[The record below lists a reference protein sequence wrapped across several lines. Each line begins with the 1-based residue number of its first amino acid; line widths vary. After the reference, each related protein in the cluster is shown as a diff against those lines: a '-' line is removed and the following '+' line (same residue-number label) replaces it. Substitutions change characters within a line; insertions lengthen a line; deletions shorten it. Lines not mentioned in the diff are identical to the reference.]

1 MNKFLLFLPSL
12 LLIAIFPLSVNAAD
26 INEEQ
31 TTEKYLGKSEEKAY
45 SKVETVKEGQRY
57 TTKLLVA
64 AIQGYDNNVFLDPRR
79 VQDTFSEAIV
89 DAGVTYPLSGRWDVI
104 GGISAHDITYW
115 KATDAN
121 LVDTNLKF
129 GFEGKLLGGMT
140 LTTYNDVEFLEYQ
153 ANADGNYFGD
163 KVGLVLKQKLPNN
176 FFHSFSYEYFYK
188 NYSDRKA
195 LDGTGVSTDR
205 DRMDNRN
212 TVYYDL
218 GVYLK
223 KSMFKVFGEY
233 YYNKSNDNFLDY
245 YDYQSLRFGSS
256 LTYLLTDK
264 MSASFSY
271 YRQFRN
277 YTDRT
282 IPGDNT
288 AAEKDRTW
296 VSSASVF
303 YDIYKNATLGLS
315 YSYRQNLSNNPIEKY
330 SGSITSLGLYCRF

>member
-1 MNKFLLFLPSL
+1 MNRFFLFVLALFL
-12 LLIAIFPLSVNAAD
+12 ISVSSAPVSAAD

-45 SKVETVKEGQRY
+45 KQVEVVKKEQKY
-57 TTKLLVA
+57 KTKLLFA
-64 AIQGYDNNVFLDPRR
+64 AMQGYDNNVFLDPRR
-79 VQDTFSEAIV
+79 VHDTFSEAIV
-89 DAGVTYPLSGRWDVI
+89 DASVVYPLSGRWDVA
-104 GGISAHDITYW
+104 GGISAHNITYW

-121 LVDTNLKF
+121 LTDVDLKF
-129 GFEGKLLGGMT
+129 GFEGKLPAGMT
-140 LTTYNDVEFLEYQ
+140 LKVYNDVELVEYQ
-153 ANADGNYFGD
+153 ANADGNYLGD

-188 NYSDRKA
+188 HYCDRRA
-195 LDGTGVSTDR
+195 LDGTGAISSDKR
-205 DRMDNRN
+205 QDDRN

-223 KSMFKVFGEY
+223 KTMFKVFGEY
-233 YYNKSNDNFLDY
+233 YANKSNVNYLDY
-245 YDYQSLRFGSS
+245 YDYESLRLGSS
-256 LTYLLTDK
+256 MIYLLTDK
-264 MSASFSY
+264 MSTSLSY

-277 YTDRT
+277 YEDRT

-288 AAEKDRTW
+288 RGEKDRTW
-296 VSSASVF
+296 VTTASLY

-315 YSYRQNLSNNPIEKY
+315 YSYRQNLSNNPTQKY